1 MFPLS
6 ARLTGSVISL
16 KLVPSQVAVS
26 VALTMWFPGAVNVV
40 FNVAPEV
47 VDPAGGG
54 WPSTV
59 KVKVGAHS
67 PVRVA
72 VKVTSSLIEG
82 DAGLAVTSVTTACAE
97 AGRKRRAR
105 RASSAGAARRRLAG
119 RWATSM
125 TGGVRATFF

>member
-1 MFPLS
+1 MFPLR
-6 ARLTGSVISL
+6 APPAGGGVSL
-16 KLVPSQVAVS
+16 MLVPSHVAVS
-26 VALTMWFPGAVNVV
+26 VALTLWFPGAVNVV
-40 FNVAPEV
+40 FSVAPEV

-97 AGRKRRAR
+97 AGR
-105 RASSAGAARRRLAG
+105 
-119 RWATSM
+119 
-125 TGGVRATFF
+125 